1 MSPGLSEL
9 SVKQALTGFA
19 DTMTGTLEALLPL
32 PAGPE
37 GKLYDA
43 MRYSALGSGKF
54 IRPYIVRTSALIFG
68 VPETRYLRAGA
79 AVEMIHA
86 YSLIH
91 DDLPA
96 MDDDDMRRGRP
107 SCHIAFDDATAILA
121 GDALLTLAF
130 EVLAGGDTHPDPQV
144 RSDLVATLAAR
155 SGGSGMVGGQMI
167 DLESE
172 HAAVD
177 AALIARLE
185 TMKTGALIAY
195 SSAAGALLG
204 GAGTEAV
211 NALETFG
218 FELGLA
224 FQITDDLLDVEGDE
238 DDVGKK
244 VGKDAEAGKATFVSA
259 LGVDGARHEARRVTD
274 RALSRLDLF
283 GTRADELRSV
293 AEFVL
298 ARNT

>member
-1 MSPGLSEL
+1 MTEVLSAAP
-9 SVKQALTGFA
+9 VRAALADFA
-19 DTMTGTLEALLPL
+19 GTMMETLDSLLP
-32 PAGPE
+32 ASDGPE
-37 GKLYDA
+37 GRLYEA
-43 MRYSALGSGKF
+43 MRYSALGTGKF
-54 IRPYIVRTSALIFG
+54 IRPYLVKTSARMFE
-68 VPETRYLRAGA
+68 VAETSYLRAGA
-79 AVEMIHA
+79 AVEMIHT

-107 SCHIAFDDATAILA
+107 SCHIAYDEATAILA

-130 EVLAGGDTHPDPQV
+130 EVLADETTHPDAGV
-144 RSDLVATLAAR
+144 RSALVTMLAAR
-155 SGGSGMVGGQMI
+155 AGGAGMVGGQMI

-172 HAAVD
+172 YADVD
-177 AALIARLE
+177 AAMIARLE
-185 TMKTGALIAY
+185 TMKTGALISY
-195 SSAAGALLG
+195 SAAAGAVLG
-204 GAGTEAV
+204 KAGDEAA
-211 NALETFG
+211 NTLETFG

-259 LGVDGARHEARRVTD
+259 LGVDGARREARQLTD
-274 RALSRLDLF
+274 RALSRLSVF
-283 GTRADELRSV
+283 GERADELRAV

-298 ARNT
+298 ARKN

>member
-1 MSPGLSEL
+1 LTEVLSAAP
-9 SVKQALTGFA
+9 VRAALADFA
-19 DTMTGTLEALLPL
+19 GTMMETLDSLLP
-32 PAGPE
+32 ASDGPE
-37 GKLYDA
+37 GRLYEA
-43 MRYSALGSGKF
+43 MRYSALGTGKF
-54 IRPYIVRTSALIFG
+54 IRPYLVKTSARMFE
-68 VPETRYLRAGA
+68 VAETSYLRAGA
-79 AVEMIHA
+79 AVEMIHT

-107 SCHIAFDDATAILA
+107 SCHIAYDEATAILA

-130 EVLAGGDTHPDPQV
+130 EVLADETTHPDAGV
-144 RSDLVATLAAR
+144 RSALVTMLAAR
-155 SGGSGMVGGQMI
+155 AGGAGMVGGQMI

-172 HAAVD
+172 YADVD
-177 AALIARLE
+177 AAMIARLE
-185 TMKTGALIAY
+185 TMKTGALISY
-195 SSAAGALLG
+195 SAAAGAVLG
-204 GAGTEAV
+204 KAGDEAA
-211 NALETFG
+211 NTLETFG

-259 LGVDGARHEARRVTD
+259 LGVDGARREARQLTD
-274 RALSRLDLF
+274 RALSRLSVF
-283 GTRADELRSV
+283 GERADELRAV

-298 ARNT
+298 ARKN